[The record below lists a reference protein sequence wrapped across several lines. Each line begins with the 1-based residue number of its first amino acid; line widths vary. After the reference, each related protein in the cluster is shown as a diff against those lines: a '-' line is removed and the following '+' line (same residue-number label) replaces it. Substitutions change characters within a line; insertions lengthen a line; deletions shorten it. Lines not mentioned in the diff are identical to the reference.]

1 MRIDLLTL
9 FPAMADGFLRESVVG
24 KAVEK
29 QLLHFAAHDIRRWT
43 TDKHQRVDDTP
54 FGGGP
59 GMLMACQ
66 PLFAAVDAVAT
77 PGCEVIYLSPD
88 GETLSP
94 KLARELALKPHLV
107 LVSGHYEGVDE
118 RFRQAKVTREVSI
131 GDYVLTNGTLPAC
144 VLVDAVAR
152 YIPGVLGDG
161 NSLTA
166 DAFNGCLLSFPQ
178 FTRPADYMGLEVP
191 PVLLSGN
198 HAAIKEW
205 RREQQIEK
213 TRRLRPDLLKNTE
226 NPP

>member
-24 KAVEK
+24 RAIDKGLVRF
-29 QLLHFAAHDIRRWT
+29 QAHDIRKWT
-43 TDKHQRVDDTP
+43 KDRHQRVDDTP

-59 GMLMACQ
+59 GMVMSCQ
-66 PLFAAVDAVAT
+66 PLFDSVDAVST
-77 PGCEVIYLSPD
+77 PGCEVIYLCPD
-88 GETLSP
+88 GERLSTAMA
-94 KLARELALKPHLV
+94 KDLASKPHLV

-118 RFRQAKVTREVSI
+118 RFRASKVTREVSI

-144 VLVDAVAR
+144 VLVDAVSR
-152 YIPGVLGDG
+152 HIPGVLGDG

-178 FTRPADYMGLEVP
+178 FTRPAVYNGLEVP

-198 HAAIKEW
+198 HADIEKW
-205 RREQQIEK
+205 RREQQIER
-213 TRRLRPDLLKNTE
+213 TRRRRPDLLKGPETK
-226 NPP
+226 P

>member
-24 KAVEK
+24 RAVEK
-29 QLLHFAAHDIRRWT
+29 QLLRFEAHDIRRWT

-66 PLFAAVDAVAT
+66 PLFAAVDAVST

-94 KLARELALKPHLV
+94 KLARELSLKPHLV

-144 VLVDAVAR
+144 VLIDAVAR

-198 HAAIKEW
+198 HAAIEKW

-213 TRRLRPDLLKNTE
+213 TRRLRPDLLKRND
-226 NPP
+226 NLP

>member
-24 KAVEK
+24 RAIDKGLV
-29 QLLHFAAHDIRRWT
+29 QFQAHDIRKWT
-43 TDKHQRVDDTP
+43 KDRHQRVDDTP

-59 GMLMACQ
+59 GMVMSCQ
-66 PLFAAVDAVAT
+66 PLFDSVDAVST
-77 PGCEVIYLSPD
+77 PGCEVIYLCPD
-88 GETLSP
+88 GERLSTAMA
-94 KLARELALKPHLV
+94 KDLASKSHLV

-118 RFRQAKVTREVSI
+118 RFRASKVTREVSI

-144 VLVDAVAR
+144 VLVDAVSR
-152 YIPGVLGDG
+152 HIPGVLGDG

-178 FTRPADYMGLEVP
+178 FTRPAVYNGLEVP

-198 HAAIKEW
+198 HADIEKW
-205 RREQQIEK
+205 RREQQIER
-213 TRRLRPDLLKNTE
+213 TRRRRPDLLKGPETT
-226 NPP
+226 P

>member
-24 KAVEK
+24 RAVEK
-29 QLLHFAAHDIRRWT
+29 QLLRFEAHDIRRWT

-66 PLFAAVDAVAT
+66 PLFAAVEAVST

-94 KLARELALKPHLV
+94 KLARELSLKPHLV

-144 VLVDAVAR
+144 VLIDAVAR

-198 HAAIKEW
+198 HAAIEKW

-213 TRRLRPDLLKNTE
+213 TRRLRPDLLKRND
-226 NPP
+226 NLP

>member
-24 KAVEK
+24 RAVEK
-29 QLLHFAAHDIRRWT
+29 GLIHFQAHDIRKWT
-43 TDKHQRVDDTP
+43 QDRHQRVDDTP
-54 FGGGP
+54 YGGGP
-59 GMLMACQ
+59 GMVMSCQ
-66 PLFAAVDAVAT
+66 PLFDSVDAVST
-77 PGCEVIYLSPD
+77 PGCEVIYLCPD
-88 GETLSP
+88 GEPLSP
-94 KLARELALKPHLV
+94 ALAKELAAKPHLV

-118 RFRQAKVTREVSI
+118 RFRASKVTREVSI

-152 YIPGVLGDG
+152 HIPGVLGDG

-178 FTRPADYMGLEVP
+178 FTRPAVYNGLEVP

-198 HAAIKEW
+198 HADIEKW

-213 TRRLRPDLLKNTE
+213 TRRRRPDLLKGPETT
-226 NPP
+226 P

>member
-24 KAVEK
+24 RAVEK
-29 QLLHFAAHDIRRWT
+29 QLLRFEAHDIRRWT

-94 KLARELALKPHLV
+94 KLARELSLKPHLV

-144 VLVDAVAR
+144 VLIDAVAR

-198 HAAIKEW
+198 HAAIEKW

-213 TRRLRPDLLKNTE
+213 TRRLRPDLLKRND
-226 NPP
+226 NLP